1 MLRLLSGKKHRVS
14 TGVALLSA
22 VKQRTIYVSTDVY
35 FRHLEDYEIRTY
47 INSGE
52 PFDKAGSYA
61 IQGIGGAF
69 VESISGCYYNVV
81 GMPIPVFCLNSASLG
96 LTFSPKRRRT
106 GRKIVTYR
114 ILIKDL
120 PEHERPRER
129 LLQYGSEYLSNRELL
144 AILLQTGTKNQSVFS
159 LADQLIS
166 HFGSLKE
173 LACATFEEMSAIKGI
188 GPAKAARILAAFEL
202 AKRLSNSSLEVREVI
217 CSPQDAADIVMDEMS
232 LLDRE
237 HFVIIMLNTKHAVI
251 AKKVV
256 SIGHLNASLVHPREL
271 FKDVIKRSSAAI
283 ILVHNHPSGD
293 PTPSEDDIRV
303 THRLCEAG
311 RLLGIS
317 VLDHIIVGDKRY
329 VSFREQGLI

>member
-1 MLRLLSGKKHRVS
+1 
-14 TGVALLSA
+14 
-22 VKQRTIYVSTDVY
+22 
-35 FRHLEDYEIRTY
+35 
-47 INSGE
+47 
-52 PFDKAGSYA
+52 
-61 IQGIGGAF
+61 
-69 VESISGCYYNVV
+69 
-81 GMPIPVFCLNSASLG
+81 
-96 LTFSPKRRRT
+96 
-106 GRKIVTYR
+106 VTYH